1 MESRD
6 YHEGAKALLDLKKKD
21 EVKKER
27 HGADGADGAGDDDL
41 TSNGADSAI
50 DENQDHD
57 DQDQD
62 HESGNNK
69 DDNNVEAAVMRYVGG
84 TLDNRKSNKR
94 KKSFPSN
101 DEINEFQHWNAFL
114 ETDQLQHDNDF
125 GTNDLG
131 KDQQSTTIAPPTPQ
145 PKSRKKRKQQQQQ
158 QQEVSTPQQ
167 QQQQQSNIN
176 VDPELAQLDDTTE
189 HEQLVRA
196 AILDANQLAQ
206 DVNVNI
212 QDYIHQPHD
221 DNDGKYTQLSQTALD
236 NNIIQAAQ
244 AAQVAAAAA
253 AAAQEREQPQQQ
265 QQQQQQQQEAQTHQ
279 NQNQNQQQQTQ
290 PQTQSQA
297 QPQPQQQHQNHHHIQ
312 QSQHSQI
319 QPQSQQTQPQPQSQ
333 QQQVIQ
339 QNDSQ
344 KNNNKFVG
352 GVGGKQQSI
361 HRITPPST
369 QSNSQAAALVAEAAQ
384 KASNFVQNQS
394 QGKMFSKEEIEAIDK
409 FIIDYCQINNMTRK
423 QICER
428 VWSNERKKDDFW
440 ESLHKVL
447 PYRTRASVYKHVRRS
462 YHIFDVRGKWTS
474 EEDLILGRL
483 AQEKDGQWKLIGQEM
498 GRMPE
503 DCRDR
508 WRNYVK
514 CGNNRAQNK
523 WSDEE
528 ELKLKQVIG
537 EILTQQTSNPTPII
551 NWTLVSEKMGG
562 TRSRIQCRY
571 KWNKILKRDA
581 LSRAQTIDLNDR
593 VWILTKLQE
602 LRFLPENEIDWDAL
616 ASIHPKNFWT
626 GIDFKICFEKMRSSI
641 RDFKKKNILEIS
653 SLLLSDLVQDANRN
667 NIELDIPVGLQENLQ
682 QLNDQ
687 TNNGHHD
694 HGHHGHNN
702 DQHQQQQQQQ
712 QQHQQN
718 DVDNTNITNDNVDD
732 KDDVATNLANAAVN
746 VANASAVSVGN
757 SNNEDFTMWR

>member
-21 EVKKER
+21 EVKREKGEDGEDQQQQQQHIDDEDALNIEDAH
-27 HGADGADGAGDDDL
+27 HGVDDD
-41 TSNGADSAI
+41 
-50 DENQDHD
+50 
-57 DQDQD
+57 
-62 HESGNNK
+62 ESGNNK

-94 KKSFPSN
+94 KKSFPAN

-114 ETDQLQHDNDF
+114 ETDQLQHGDDF
-125 GTNDLG
+125 GNEP
-131 KDQQSTTIAPPTPQ
+131 KDQPIPTPQ
-145 PKSRKKRKQQQQQ
+145 PKSRKKRKQQQQHLHHQ
-158 QQEVSTPQQ
+158 QDHSAT
-167 QQQQQSNIN
+167 SNLN

-212 QDYIHQPHD
+212 QDYIQQPHE
-221 DNDGKYTQLSQTALD
+221 DNEGKYAQLSQQAID
-236 NNIIQAAQ
+236 NNIIQ

-253 AAAQEREQPQQQ
+253 AAQERDREQQHQSQPPAGQQAQSQQQIEHQPEQQQ
-265 QQQQQQQQEAQTHQ
+265 QQQ
-279 NQNQNQQQQTQ
+279 NQQ
-290 PQTQSQA
+290 PS
-297 QPQPQQQHQNHHHIQ
+297 QQQHNRHQHHVPPPQ
-312 QSQHSQI
+312 QSQEL
-319 QPQSQQTQPQPQSQ
+319 
-333 QQQVIQ
+333 
-339 QNDSQ
+339 
-344 KNNNKFVG
+344 
-352 GVGGKQQSI
+352 KQQLQ
-361 HRITPPST
+361 RTTPPST
-369 QSNSQAAALVAEAAQ
+369 QSNSEAAALVAAAAQ
-384 KASNFVQNQS
+384 KASNWVQNQS

-409 FIIDYCQINNMTRK
+409 FIVDYCHINNMTRR

-462 YHIFDVRGKWTS
+462 YHIFDVRGKWTP
-474 EEDLILGRL
+474 EEDVTLGRL

-523 WSDEE
+523 WQDSEE
-528 ELKLKQVIG
+528 EKLKNVIT
-537 EILTQQTSNPTPII
+537 EILNEQLNSPAPII

-581 LSRAQTIDLNDR
+581 LARAQTIDLNDR
-593 VWILTKLQE
+593 IWLLTKLQE
-602 LRFLPENEIDWDAL
+602 LRFLPETEIDWDAI
-616 ASIHPKNFWT
+616 ASLHPKNFWT
-626 GIDFKICFEKMRSSI
+626 GNDFKICYEKMRSSI
-641 RDFKKKNILEIS
+641 RDFKKKNVMEIS
-653 SLLLSDLVQDANRN
+653 SILLQDLIHDAARN
-667 NIELDIPVGLQENLQ
+667 NIELDIPVGLQQLEAAAQAAAAAAAAANNENSNNNHDGIDEGNGNNNSIKVDPQVQ
-682 QLNDQ
+682 QHEQD
-687 TNNGHHD
+687 
-694 HGHHGHNN
+694 
-702 DQHQQQQQQQ
+702 HQQ
-712 QQHQQN
+712 HVAE
-718 DVDNTNITNDNVDD
+718 DAATNI
-732 KDDVATNLANAAVN
+732 ANAAVN
-746 VANASAVSVGN
+746 AANSN
-757 SNNEDFTMWR
+757 QNNNEDFQIWR